1 MESLGFG
8 SGELFE
14 AAREEVTAFL
24 RNIPPK
30 KNGLAH
36 AELPADNLVVRA
48 LAGDAKLA
56 DWLVPQLQS
65 MKGKR
70 MAVQAKPTSPLPR
83 NCMIRESSRSIF
95 DAANAPCAG
104 VFIF

>member
-24 RNIPPK
+24 KSIPPK

-48 LAGDAKLA
+48 LAGNAKLA

-65 MKGKR
+65 LKGKR
-70 MAVQAKPTSPLPR
+70 MAVQAKG
-83 NCMIRESSRSIF
+83 SR
-95 DAANAPCAG
+95 
-104 VFIF
+104 